1 MSSSSTS
8 NDPWAWLGLLKWS
21 LAYSDGT
28 SPSAANPLSDSDKE
42 FLEKVMK
49 EGIINEGDR
58 MKTILEEVTTQFQKW
73 KASKSSTQEEDDQV
87 SELLQELRDIVEQI
101 DYATA
106 FCSLQGLP
114 FLLGCIQETE
124 VIPRSSRLTCLGV
137 LATLCQNNPEVQK
150 QLLERGALQIL
161 SDLFFGTTND
171 GELRSRILQAISAAV
186 RSYDLAEA
194 VFDQLEQSVA
204 LLEEGLSDP
213 STAPRALFLLR
224 AVLTSD
230 STNPFRMRRFQSC
243 VLVAL
248 DNFCGE
254 SSNANVREMTLEM
267 VQQILVQKISI
278 NAILSRKNVLV
289 ATGVTRVSELRKL
302 ASEEN
307 AVELSL
313 WETVIQLL
321 AMAQPDSLVDVVE
334 KNKKEVP
341 PQ

>member
-1 MSSSSTS
+1 MSSTS

-28 SPSAANPLSDSDKE
+28 SPSTATPLSDSDKE
-42 FLEKVMK
+42 FLEKVMR

-58 MKTILEEVTTQFQKW
+58 MKTILEEVTAQFTNW
-73 KASKSSTQEEDDQV
+73 KEKNNSTQEEEDQV
-87 SELLQELRDIVEQI
+87 SDLLQELRDIVEQI

-114 FLLGCIQETE
+114 FLLGCVQETE
-124 VIPRSSRLTCLGV
+124 VIPRSSRLACLGV
-137 LATLCQNNPEVQK
+137 LATLCQNNPDVQK

-161 SDLFFGTTND
+161 SDLFFATTDD

-204 LLEEGLSDP
+204 LLEEGLADP

-224 AVLTSD
+224 ALVTSD
-230 STNPFRMRRFQSC
+230 FSSPLRLRRFQSC
-243 VLVAL
+243 ILFVL

-254 SSNANVREMTLEM
+254 SADVNVREMALEM
-267 VQQILVQKISI
+267 VQQILEQKISV
-278 NAILSRKNVLV
+278 NAILSRKNIMV
-289 ATGVTRVSELRKL
+289 ATGVARVSELRKL
-302 ASEEN
+302 KSDDN
-307 AVELSL
+307 AVELDL
-313 WETVIQLL
+313 WEAVIQLL
-321 AMAQPDSLVDVVE
+321 ATR
-334 KNKKEVP
+334 
-341 PQ
+341 

>member
-1 MSSSSTS
+1 MSSTS

-28 SPSAANPLSDSDKE
+28 SPATANPLSDSDKE

-58 MKTILEEVTTQFQKW
+58 MKTILEEVTAQFQKW
-73 KASKSSTQEEDDQV
+73 RDAKSSTQKEDDQV

-114 FLLGCIQETE
+114 FLLGCVQETE

-161 SDLFFGTTND
+161 SDLFFETTSD
-171 GELRSRILQAISAAV
+171 GELRSRTLQAISAAV
-186 RSYDLAEA
+186 RSYELAEA
-194 VFDQLEQSVA
+194 VFDRLEQSVA

-213 STAPRALFLLR
+213 LTAPRALFLLR

-243 VLVAL
+243 LIFVL
-248 DNFCGE
+248 DNFFRE
-254 SSNANVREMTLEM
+254 SSDAIVREMTLEM
-267 VQQILVQKISI
+267 VQQILVRKVSV
-278 NAILSRKNVLV
+278 NAILSRKNFLV

-302 ASEEN
+302 ASDDT
-307 AVELSL
+307 AVELGL
-313 WETVIQLL
+313 WEEVIQLL
-321 AMAQPDSLVDVVE
+321 AMVQTDSFVDGIE
-334 KNKKEVP
+334 KIENEVP